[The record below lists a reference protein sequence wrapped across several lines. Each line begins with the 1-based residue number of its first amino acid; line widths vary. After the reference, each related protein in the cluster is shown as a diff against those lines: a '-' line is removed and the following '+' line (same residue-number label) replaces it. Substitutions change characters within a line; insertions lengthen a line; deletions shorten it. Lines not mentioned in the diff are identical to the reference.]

1 MMRKYYAACKIQ
13 TFRASTTTSELAL
26 FSRNPNPTSHLK
38 TQLAEIE
45 TNLG

>member
-1 MMRKYYAACKIQ
+1 MQPAKF
-13 TFRASTTTSELAL
+13 THLELVPTTSALAL